1 MSYSLEN
8 IIYHLG
14 NMDSGHYVNGILHN
28 KEWYLIDDSVINTL
42 QNINNI
48 NNGHEY
54 ILVYSLSTITPL

>member
-1 MSYSLEN
+1 
-8 IIYHLG
+8 
-14 NMDSGHYVNGILHN
+14 MDSGHYVNGILHN